1 MSAWGVDDA
10 ALITGVR
17 HASAEY
23 RGNAEPFLDLAQNEN
38 TAIRG
43 ELSAIER
50 GCDFLAAD
58 R

>member
-1 MSAWGVDDA
+1 MGVGDA
-10 ALITGVR
+10 VRIACVR
-17 HASAEY
+17 HVSAEH
-23 RGNAEPFLDLAQNEN
+23 RGNAEPLLDLAQNEN